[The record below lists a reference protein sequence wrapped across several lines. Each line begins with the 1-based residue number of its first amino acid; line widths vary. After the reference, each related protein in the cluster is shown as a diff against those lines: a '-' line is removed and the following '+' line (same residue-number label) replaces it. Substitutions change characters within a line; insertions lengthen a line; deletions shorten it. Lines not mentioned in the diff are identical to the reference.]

1 MARIAYEFRLYF
13 EATVA
18 QRMVSRIKGPVDGRR

>member
-13 EATVA
+13 EVTVA
-18 QRMVSRIKGPVDGRR
+18 QLIFSRIKGP